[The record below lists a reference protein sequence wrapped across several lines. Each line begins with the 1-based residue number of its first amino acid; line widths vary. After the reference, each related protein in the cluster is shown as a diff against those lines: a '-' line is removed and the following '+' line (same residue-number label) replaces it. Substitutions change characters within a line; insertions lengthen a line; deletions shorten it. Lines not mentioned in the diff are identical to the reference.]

1 MNHYIIILSGWH
13 GLFGGFWIADMDGWP
28 IGSSV
33 DDLAGSVR
41 PFEEFLTW
49 SLISSLWLAL
59 MTQCFFSFFFR
70 LALCSFS
77 IQQLFPRTGYVSFC
91 CSPTGVEIQIFAGQ
105 NTNLAPSSHRACQMF
120 SVSWSFLSPFS
131 PRFGLVHLYA
141 EAHDTG
147 IVPFPCFLFVWW
159 MAILVLLRASQRV
172 TFLVVS

>member
-59 MTQCFFSFFFR
+59 MTQCFFSFFFD
-70 LALCSFS
+70 LLCV
-77 IQQLFPRTGYVSFC
+77 LFPFNNYFLGLVMSHFAALQLELKYKS
-91 CSPTGVEIQIFAGQ
+91 SPARIQIWLRRLTEPAKCSRF
-105 NTNLAPSSHRACQMF
+105 LDRFYLPFHPV
-120 SVSWSFLSPFS
+120 SVLFICMRKLMIQVSYPFLVSFLS
-131 PRFGLVHLYA
+131 GGWQYW
-141 EAHDTG
+141 
-147 IVPFPCFLFVWW
+147 CFCGPPSV
-159 MAILVLLRASQRV
+159 
-172 TFLVVS
+172 